1 MILNIGYKPM
11 YGKSL
16 TKKKKKVIVYD
27 DDPKVGQIWKR
38 RWHGEDGWEYFVLVE
53 REHARIT
60 NDPLDNFVFRMLNM
74 NTGNT
79 EMVFMNFELDE
90 WRIVH
95 ET

>member
-1 MILNIGYKPM
+1 M

-16 TKKKKKVIVYD
+16 TKKKKNYILVD

-38 RWHGEDGWEYFVLVE
+38 QWHGEDNWEYFVLIE
-53 REHARIT
+53 PDDRDT
-60 NDPLDNFVFRMLNM
+60 GDPLDKFVFRMLNM